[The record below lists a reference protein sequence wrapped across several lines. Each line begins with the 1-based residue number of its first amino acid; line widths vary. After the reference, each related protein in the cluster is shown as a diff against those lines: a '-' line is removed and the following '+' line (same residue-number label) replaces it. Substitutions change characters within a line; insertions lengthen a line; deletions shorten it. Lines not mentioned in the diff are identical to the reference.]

1 MNKIGHFFTQTK
13 KGFLIGIIP
22 IAMIAIIV
30 GFLASTIISFI
41 PQSMGI
47 VKINLA
53 WIIVV
58 TVSLTLFKYI
68 FYRKSLKGT
77 NMLEFSTIKPVK
89 VVDYMKGVG
98 LFFIVALI
106 ANMGVILLSK
116 DVMPMGQFSMA
127 TFASTLVMTTIAITM
142 QGTGEEI
149 IFRGFFVSYMQKIK
163 FQKGTIIVVT
173 AIVFA
178 LTHIPAYNLGQSD
191 LALFRLFFAFVA
203 GVIFAQMRFLT
214 GNIWLASGA
223 HVIWNATEKAFSSVI
238 IPENQEIAAK
248 ANILNGFKVDPSSNF
263 IFMAI
268 SLIIIVFLGMKIK
281 KKNI

>member
-1 MNKIGHFFTQTK
+1 
-13 KGFLIGIIP
+13 
-22 IAMIAIIV
+22 
-30 GFLASTIISFI
+30 
-41 PQSMGI
+41 
-47 VKINLA
+47 
-53 WIIVV
+53 
-58 TVSLTLFKYI
+58 
-68 FYRKSLKGT
+68 
-77 NMLEFSTIKPVK
+77 MLEFSTIKPVK
-89 VVDYMKGVG
+89 VFDYMKGVG

-127 TFASTLVMTTIAITM
+127 TFASTLAITTITITM

-163 FQKGTIIVVT
+163 FQKGTIILVT

-178 LTHIPAYNLGQSD
+178 LTHIPAYKLGQSD